1 MFGRTWNHDSL
12 RKYIIVFGTVFN
24 DIYINRLSNSGEV
37 LQTLKVPLTYGPKDK
52 VLARLEQNPKMDNQV
67 GIVLPRIS
75 FEMTTLEYDST
86 RKLNTLNKLTK
97 QASVAAN
104 PDVDDEV
111 KYQYQPVPYDM
122 QFEMNILVKNAED
135 GTRIVE
141 QIVPYFT
148 PDFTVSVNLVP
159 EVDRAR
165 DIPIILNSI
174 TSQDEYEG
182 SFEQR
187 RALIWT
193 LNFTMKGYL
202 YGPTKKSKLIKYAE
216 TTFRLPEDVDTGNT
230 NNTANTIVVTSRP
243 GLTNQGQP
251 TSNAAASVPYDEII
265 STDNYGFINTIT
277 ENI

>member
-24 DIYINRLSNSGEV
+24 DIYINRLSSTGEV

-52 VLARLEQNPKMDNQV
+52 VLSRLEQSPRLDNQV
-67 GIVLPRIS
+67 GIILPRIS
-75 FEMTTLEYDST
+75 FEMTTMEYDPT

-97 QASVAAN
+97 QSAAAGT
-104 PDVDDEV
+104 DDEV

-135 GTRIVE
+135 GTRRVE

-148 PDFTVSVNLVP
+148 PAFTVSVNVVP
-159 EVDRAR
+159 EVDGPR
-165 DIPIILNSI
+165 DIPIVLNSI
-174 TSQDEYEG
+174 SSQDQYEG
-182 SFEQR
+182 NFEQR

-193 LNFTMKGYL
+193 LNFTLKGWL
-202 YGPTKKSKLIKYAE
+202 YGPSKKSKLIKHAE
-216 TTFRLPEDVDTGNT
+216 TVFRFPEDVATGNT
-230 NNTANTIVVTSRP
+230 NSTANTIVVTSRP
-243 GLTNQGQP
+243 GLTANGQP
-251 TSNAAASVPYDEII
+251 TTNTALSISYEDII
-265 STDNYGFINTIT
+265 STDNYSIINTTT

>member
-24 DIYINRLSNSGEV
+24 DIYINRLSNAGEV

-52 VLARLEQNPKMDNQV
+52 VLSRLEQSPRLDNQV
-67 GIVLPRIS
+67 GIILPRIS
-75 FEMTTLEYDST
+75 FEMTTMEYDPT

-97 QASVAAN
+97 QSTTAGT
-104 PDVDDEV
+104 DDEV

-159 EVDRAR
+159 EVDGPR

-174 TSQDEYEG
+174 SSQDQYEG

-193 LNFTMKGYL
+193 LSFTMKGYL
-202 YGPTKKSKLIKYAE
+202 YGPTKKSKLIKLAE
-216 TTFRLPEDVDTGNT
+216 TTFRLPEDVETGNT
-230 NNTANTIVVTSRP
+230 DNTANTIVVASRP
-243 GLTNQGQP
+243 GLTANGQP
-251 TSNAAASVPYDEII
+251 TTNTALSISYEDII
-265 STDNYGFINTIT
+265 STDNYSIINTIT

>member
-24 DIYINRLSNSGEV
+24 DIYINRLSSTGEV

-52 VLARLEQNPKMDNQV
+52 VLSRLEQSPRLDNQV
-67 GIVLPRIS
+67 GIILPRIS

-97 QASVAAN
+97 QSTTAGT
-104 PDVDDEV
+104 DDEV

-159 EVDRAR
+159 EVDSAR

-174 TSQDEYEG
+174 SSQDQYEG

-193 LNFTMKGYL
+193 LNFTLKGYL

-216 TTFRLPEDVDTGNT
+216 TTFRLPEDVATGNT
-230 NNTANTIVVTSRP
+230 DNTANTIVVASRP
-243 GLTNQGQP
+243 GLTANGEP
-251 TSNAAASVPYDEII
+251 TTNTALSISYEDII
-265 STDNYGFINTIT
+265 STDNYSIINTIT

>member
-24 DIYINRLSNSGEV
+24 DIYINRLSATDEV

-52 VLARLEQNPKMDNQV
+52 VLARLEQNPEMLNQV

-75 FEMTTLEYDST
+75 FEMTSLEYDPT

-97 QASVAAN
+97 QSATAGT
-104 PDVDDEV
+104 DDEV

-148 PDFTVSVNLVP
+148 PAFTVSVNVVP
-159 EVDRAR
+159 EVDSAR

-174 TSQDEYEG
+174 SSQDQYEG

-193 LNFTMKGYL
+193 LNFTLKGWL
-202 YGPTKKSKLIKYAE
+202 YGPSKKSKLIKHAE
-216 TTFRLPEDVDTGNT
+216 TVFRFPEDVATGNT
-230 NNTANTIVVTSRP
+230 NSTANTIVVTSRP
-243 GLTNQGQP
+243 GLTANGQP
-251 TSNAAASVPYDEII
+251 TTNTALSISYEDII
-265 STDNYGFINTIT
+265 STDNYSIINTIT

>member
-24 DIYINRLSNSGEV
+24 DIYINRSSSAGEV

-52 VLARLEQNPKMDNQV
+52 VLARLEQNPQMDNQV

-75 FEMTTLEYDST
+75 FEMTSMEYDST

-97 QASVAAN
+97 QSTTAGS
-104 PDVDDEV
+104 DDEV
-111 KYQYQPVPYDM
+111 KYQYQPVPYDLN
-122 QFEMNILVKNAED
+122 FEMNILVKNAED

-148 PDFTVSVNLVP
+148 PDFTVSVNIVP
-159 EVDRAR
+159 EVDGPR
-165 DIPIILNSI
+165 DVPIILNSI
-174 TSQDEYEG
+174 SSQDQYEG

-193 LNFTMKGYL
+193 LQFTVKGWL

-216 TTFRLPEDVDTGNT
+216 TTFRLPEDVATGNT
-230 NNTANTIVVTSRP
+230 TNTSNTVVVTARP
-243 GLTNQGQP
+243 GLTANGTA
-251 TSNAAASVPYDEII
+251 TSNSAASIDYEEII
-265 STDNYGFINTIT
+265 STDDYGFINTIT
-277 ENI
+277 ENL

>member
-24 DIYINRLSNSGEV
+24 DIYINRLSATDEV

-52 VLARLEQNPKMDNQV
+52 VLARLDQNPQMLNQV

-75 FEMTTLEYDST
+75 FEMTTLEYDPT

-97 QASVAAN
+97 QSATAGT
-104 PDVDDEV
+104 DDEV

-148 PDFTVSVNLVP
+148 PDFTVSVNVVP
-159 EVDRAR
+159 EVDSAR

-193 LNFTMKGYL
+193 LSFTMKGWL
-202 YGPTKKSKLIKYAE
+202 YGPTKKSKLIKLAE
-216 TTFRLPEDVDTGNT
+216 TTFRLPEDVATGNT
-230 NNTANTIVVTSRP
+230 TNTSNTIVVASRP
-243 GLTNQGQP
+243 GLTANGTA
-251 TSNAAASVPYDEII
+251 TSNVAASIPYDEII
-265 STDNYGFINTIT
+265 STDDYGFINTIT

>member
-24 DIYINRLSNSGEV
+24 DIYLNRLSATNEV

-52 VLARLEQNPKMDNQV
+52 VLARLDQNPELLNQV

-75 FEMTTLEYDST
+75 FEMTSLEYDST

-97 QASVAAN
+97 QSATAGT
-104 PDVDDEV
+104 DDEV

-148 PDFTVSVNLVP
+148 PDFTVSVNVVP
-159 EVDRAR
+159 EVDGPR

-174 TSQDEYEG
+174 SSQDQYEG
-182 SFEQR
+182 NFTER
-187 RALIWT
+187 RVLTWT
-193 LNFTMKGYL
+193 LNFTLKGYL
-202 YGPTKKSKLIKYAE
+202 YGPTKKSKLIKLAE
-216 TTFRLPEDVDTGNT
+216 TTFRLPEDVATGNT
-230 NNTANTIVVTSRP
+230 TNTSNTIVVASRP
-243 GLTNQGQP
+243 GLTANGTA
-251 TSNAAASVPYDEII
+251 TSNVAASIPYDEII
-265 STDNYGFINTIT
+265 STDDYGFINTIT

>member
-24 DIYINRLSNSGEV
+24 DIYINRLSATNEV
-37 LQTLKVPLTYGPKDK
+37 LQTLKVPLTYGPKEK
-52 VLARLEQNPKMDNQV
+52 VLARLDQNPEMLNQV

-75 FEMTTLEYDST
+75 FEMSTLEYDST

-97 QASVAAN
+97 QSATAGT
-104 PDVDDEV
+104 DDEV

-159 EVDRAR
+159 EVDGPR

-174 TSQDEYEG
+174 TSQDQYEG

-193 LNFTMKGYL
+193 LNFTMKGWL
-202 YGPTKKSKLIKYAE
+202 YGPTKKSKLIKIAE
-216 TTFRLPEDVDTGNT
+216 TTFRLPEDVATGNT
-230 NNTANTIVVTSRP
+230 TNTSNTIVVTSRP
-243 GLTNQGQP
+243 GLTANGTA
-251 TSNAAASVPYDEII
+251 TSNAAASIPYEEII
-265 STDNYGFINTIT
+265 STDDYGFINTIT

>member
-24 DIYINRLSNSGEV
+24 DIYINRLSNTGEV

-52 VLARLEQNPKMDNQV
+52 VLSRLEQNPRMDNQI
-67 GIVLPRIS
+67 GIILPRIS
-75 FEMTTLEYDST
+75 FEMTTMEYDPT

-97 QASVAAN
+97 QSTTAGT
-104 PDVDDEV
+104 DDEV

-159 EVDRAR
+159 EVDGPR

-193 LNFTMKGYL
+193 LSFTMKGYL
-202 YGPTKKSKLIKYAE
+202 YGPTKKSKLIKLAE
-216 TTFRLPEDVDTGNT
+216 TTFRLPQDVETGNT
-230 NNTANTIVVTSRP
+230 DNTANTIVVASRP
-243 GLTNQGQP
+243 GLTANGQP
-251 TSNAAASVPYDEII
+251 TTNTALSISYEDIK
-265 STDNYGFINTIT
+265 STDNYSIINTIT

>member
-24 DIYINRLSNSGEV
+24 DIYINRLSATNEV

-52 VLARLEQNPKMDNQV
+52 VLARLDQNPELLNQV

-75 FEMTTLEYDST
+75 FEMTSLEYDST

-97 QASVAAN
+97 QSVTAGT
-104 PDVDDEV
+104 DDEV

-148 PDFTVSVNLVP
+148 PDFTVSVNVVP
-159 EVDRAR
+159 EVDGPR

-174 TSQDEYEG
+174 SSQDQYEG
-182 SFEQR
+182 NFTER
-187 RALIWT
+187 RVLTWT
-193 LNFTMKGYL
+193 LSFTLKGYL
-202 YGPTKKSKLIKYAE
+202 YGPTKKSKLIKLAE
-216 TTFRLPEDVDTGNT
+216 TTFRLPEDVATGNT
-230 NNTANTIVVTSRP
+230 TNTSNTIVVASRP
-243 GLTNQGQP
+243 GLTANGTA
-251 TSNAAASVPYDEII
+251 TSNVAASIPYDEII
-265 STDNYGFINTIT
+265 STDDYGFINTIT

>member
-24 DIYINRLSNSGEV
+24 DIYINRLSNTGEV

-52 VLARLEQNPKMDNQV
+52 ILSRLEQSPRLDNQV
-67 GIVLPRIS
+67 GIILPRIS
-75 FEMTTLEYDST
+75 FEMTTLEYDPT

-97 QASVAAN
+97 QSTTAGT
-104 PDVDDEV
+104 DDEV

-148 PDFTVSVNLVP
+148 PDFTVSVNVVP
-159 EVDRAR
+159 EVDSAR

-174 TSQDEYEG
+174 SSQDQYEG

-193 LNFTMKGYL
+193 LNFTLKGYL

-216 TTFRLPEDVDTGNT
+216 TTFRLPEDVATGNT
-230 NNTANTIVVTSRP
+230 DNTANTIVVASRP
-243 GLTNQGQP
+243 GLTANGEP
-251 TSNAAASVPYDEII
+251 TTNTALSISYEDII
-265 STDNYGFINTIT
+265 STDNYSIINTIT

>member
-24 DIYINRLSNSGEV
+24 DIYINRLSNAGEV

-52 VLARLEQNPKMDNQV
+52 VLSRLEQSPRLDNQV
-67 GIVLPRIS
+67 GIILPRIS
-75 FEMTTLEYDST
+75 FEMTTMEYDPT

-97 QASVAAN
+97 QSAN
-104 PDVDDEV
+104 AGTDDEV

-159 EVDRAR
+159 EVDGPR

-193 LNFTMKGYL
+193 LSFTMKGYL
-202 YGPTKKSKLIKYAE
+202 YGPTKKSKLIKLAE
-216 TTFRLPEDVDTGNT
+216 TTFRLPEDVEAGNT
-230 NNTANTIVVTSRP
+230 DNTANTIVVASRP
-243 GLTNQGQP
+243 GLTANGQP
-251 TSNAAASVPYDEII
+251 TTNTALSISYEDIK
-265 STDNYGFINTIT
+265 STDNYSIINTIT

>member
-24 DIYINRLSNSGEV
+24 DIYINRLSNTGEV

-52 VLARLEQNPKMDNQV
+52 ILSRLEQSPRLDNQV
-67 GIVLPRIS
+67 GIILPRIS
-75 FEMTTLEYDST
+75 FEMTTLEYDPT

-97 QASVAAN
+97 QSTTAGT
-104 PDVDDEV
+104 DDEV

-148 PDFTVSVNLVP
+148 PDFTVSVNVVP
-159 EVDRAR
+159 EVDSAR

-174 TSQDEYEG
+174 SSQDQYEG

-193 LNFTMKGYL
+193 LNFTLKGYL

-216 TTFRLPEDVDTGNT
+216 TTFRLPEDVATGNT
-230 NNTANTIVVTSRP
+230 NNTANTIVVASRP
-243 GLTNQGQP
+243 GLTANGEP
-251 TSNAAASVPYDEII
+251 TTNTALSISYEDII
-265 STDNYGFINTIT
+265 STDDYAIINTIT

>member
-24 DIYINRLSNSGEV
+24 DIYINRLDNDQEV
-37 LQTLKVPLTYGPKDK
+37 RQTLKVPLTYGPKDK
-52 VLARLEQNPKMDNQV
+52 VLARLEQNPEMLNQA

-75 FEMTTLEYDST
+75 FEMTTLEYDPT

-97 QASVAAN
+97 QSATGGT
-104 PDVDDEV
+104 DDEV
-111 KYQYQPVPYDM
+111 KYQYQPVPYDI

-159 EVDRAR
+159 EVDGPR

-174 TSQDEYEG
+174 SSQDQYEG
-182 SFEQR
+182 NFTER
-187 RALIWT
+187 RVLTWT
-193 LNFTMKGYL
+193 LNFTLKGYM
-202 YGPTKKSKLIKYAE
+202 YGPTKKSKLIKLAE
-216 TTFRLPEDVDTGNT
+216 TTFRLPEDVITGNT
-230 NNTANTIVVTSRP
+230 TNTSNTIVVASRP
-243 GLTNQGQP
+243 GLTANGTA
-251 TSNAAASVPYDEII
+251 TSNAAASIPYDEII
-265 STDNYGFINTIT
+265 STDEYGFINTIT

>member
-24 DIYINRLSNSGEV
+24 DIYINRLSATGEV

-52 VLARLEQNPKMDNQV
+52 VLSRLEQSPRLDNQV
-67 GIVLPRIS
+67 GIILPRIS
-75 FEMTTLEYDST
+75 FEMTTMEYDPT

-97 QASVAAN
+97 QSAVAGT
-104 PDVDDEV
+104 DDEV

-148 PDFTVSVNLVP
+148 PAFTVSVNVVP
-159 EVDRAR
+159 EVDGPR
-165 DIPIILNSI
+165 DIPIVLNSI
-174 TSQDEYEG
+174 SSQDQSEG
-182 SFEQR
+182 NFEQR

-193 LNFTMKGYL
+193 LNFTLKGWL
-202 YGPTKKSKLIKYAE
+202 YGPSKKSKLIKHAE
-216 TTFRLPEDVDTGNT
+216 TVFRFPEDVATGNT
-230 NNTANTIVVTSRP
+230 NSTANTIVVTSRP
-243 GLTNQGQP
+243 GLTANGQP
-251 TSNAAASVPYDEII
+251 TTNTALSISYEDII
-265 STDNYGFINTIT
+265 STDDYAIINTIT

>member
-24 DIYINRLSNSGEV
+24 DIYINRLSNAGEV

-52 VLARLEQNPKMDNQV
+52 VLSRLEQSPRLDNQV
-67 GIVLPRIS
+67 GIILPRIS
-75 FEMTTLEYDST
+75 FEMTTMEYDPT

-97 QASVAAN
+97 QSAN
-104 PDVDDEV
+104 AGTDDEV

-159 EVDRAR
+159 EVDGPR

-174 TSQDEYEG
+174 SSQDQYEG

-193 LNFTMKGYL
+193 LSFTMKGYL
-202 YGPTKKSKLIKYAE
+202 YGPTKKSKLIKLAE
-216 TTFRLPEDVDTGNT
+216 TTFRLPEDVETGNT
-230 NNTANTIVVTSRP
+230 DNTANTIVVASRP
-243 GLTNQGQP
+243 GLTANGQP
-251 TSNAAASVPYDEII
+251 TTNTALSISYEDII
-265 STDNYGFINTIT
+265 STDNYSIINTIT

>member
-24 DIYINRLSNSGEV
+24 DIYINRLSNAGEV

-52 VLARLEQNPKMDNQV
+52 VLSRLEQSPRLDNQV
-67 GIVLPRIS
+67 GIILPRIS
-75 FEMTTLEYDST
+75 FEMTTMEYDPT
-86 RKLNTLNKLTK
+86 RNLNTLNKLTK
-97 QASVAAN
+97 QSTNAGT
-104 PDVDDEV
+104 DDEV

-159 EVDRAR
+159 EIDGPR

-193 LNFTMKGYL
+193 LSFTMKGYL
-202 YGPTKKSKLIKYAE
+202 YGPTKKSKLIKLAE
-216 TTFRLPEDVDTGNT
+216 TTFRLPEDVETGNT
-230 NNTANTIVVTSRP
+230 DNTANTIVVASRP
-243 GLTNQGQP
+243 GLTANGQP
-251 TSNAAASVPYDEII
+251 TTNTALSISYEDIK
-265 STDNYGFINTIT
+265 STDNYSIINTIT

>member
-24 DIYINRLSNSGEV
+24 DIYINRLSSTGEV

-52 VLARLEQNPKMDNQV
+52 ILSRLEQSPRLDNQV
-67 GIVLPRIS
+67 GIILPRIS
-75 FEMTTLEYDST
+75 FEMTTLEYDPT

-97 QASVAAN
+97 QSATAGT
-104 PDVDDEV
+104 DDEV

-148 PDFTVSVNLVP
+148 PAFTVSVNVVP
-159 EVDRAR
+159 EVDSAR
-165 DIPIILNSI
+165 DIPIVLNSI
-174 TSQDEYEG
+174 SSQDQYEG
-182 SFEQR
+182 NFEQR

-193 LNFTMKGYL
+193 LNFTLKGWL
-202 YGPTKKSKLIKYAE
+202 YGPSKKSKLIKHAE
-216 TTFRLPEDVDTGNT
+216 TVFRFPEDVATGNT
-230 NNTANTIVVTSRP
+230 NSTANTIVVTSRP
-243 GLTNQGQP
+243 GLTANGEP
-251 TSNAAASVPYDEII
+251 TTNTALSISYEDII
-265 STDNYGFINTIT
+265 STDDYAIINTIT

>member
-24 DIYINRLSNSGEV
+24 DIYINRLSNAGEV

-52 VLARLEQNPKMDNQV
+52 VLSRLEQSPRLDNQV
-67 GIVLPRIS
+67 GIILPRIS
-75 FEMTTLEYDST
+75 FEMTTMEYDPT

-97 QASVAAN
+97 QSTNAGT
-104 PDVDDEV
+104 DDEV

-159 EVDRAR
+159 EIDGPR

-193 LNFTMKGYL
+193 LSFTMKGYL
-202 YGPTKKSKLIKYAE
+202 YGPTKKSKLIKLAE
-216 TTFRLPEDVDTGNT
+216 TTFRLPEDVETGNT
-230 NNTANTIVVTSRP
+230 DNTANTIVVASRP
-243 GLTNQGQP
+243 GLTANGQP
-251 TSNAAASVPYDEII
+251 TTNTALSISYEDIK
-265 STDNYGFINTIT
+265 STDNYSIINTIT

>member
-24 DIYINRLSNSGEV
+24 DIYINRLSNAGEV

-52 VLARLEQNPKMDNQV
+52 VLSRLEQSPRLDNQV
-67 GIVLPRIS
+67 GIILPRIS
-75 FEMTTLEYDST
+75 FEMTTMEYDST

-97 QASVAAN
+97 QSATAGT
-104 PDVDDEV
+104 DDEV

-159 EVDRAR
+159 EVDGPR

-193 LNFTMKGYL
+193 LSFTMKGYL
-202 YGPTKKSKLIKYAE
+202 YGPTKKSKLIKLAE
-216 TTFRLPEDVDTGNT
+216 TTFRLPEDVETGNT
-230 NNTANTIVVTSRP
+230 DNTANTIVVASRP
-243 GLTNQGQP
+243 GLTANGQP
-251 TSNAAASVPYDEII
+251 TTNTALSISYEDIK
-265 STDNYGFINTIT
+265 STDNYSIINTIT

>member
-24 DIYINRLSNSGEV
+24 DIYINRLSNAGEV

-52 VLARLEQNPKMDNQV
+52 VLSRLEQSPKLDNQV
-67 GIVLPRIS
+67 GIILPRIS
-75 FEMTTLEYDST
+75 FEMTTMEYDPT

-97 QASVAAN
+97 QSTTAGT
-104 PDVDDEV
+104 DDEV

-159 EVDRAR
+159 EVDGPR

-193 LNFTMKGYL
+193 LSFTMKGYL
-202 YGPTKKSKLIKYAE
+202 YGPTKKSKLIKHAE
-216 TTFRLPEDVDTGNT
+216 TVFRFPEDVATGNT
-230 NNTANTIVVTSRP
+230 NSTANTIVVTSRP
-243 GLTNQGQP
+243 GLTANGQP
-251 TSNAAASVPYDEII
+251 TTNTALSISYEDII
-265 STDNYGFINTIT
+265 STDDYAIINTIT

>member
-24 DIYINRLSNSGEV
+24 DIYINRLDNNEEV
-37 LQTLKVPLTYGPKDK
+37 RQTLKIPLTYGPKDK
-52 VLARLEQNPKMDNQV
+52 VLARLEQNPQMDNQV

-75 FEMTTLEYDST
+75 FEMTSLEYDPT

-97 QASVAAN
+97 QSATAGT
-104 PDVDDEV
+104 DDEV

-148 PDFTVSVNLVP
+148 PDFTVSVNVVP
-159 EVDRAR
+159 EVDSAR

-174 TSQDEYEG
+174 TSQDQYEG

-193 LNFTMKGYL
+193 LSFTMKGWL
-202 YGPTKKSKLIKYAE
+202 YGPTKKSKLIKLSE
-216 TTFRLPEDVDTGNT
+216 TTFRLPEDVTTGNT
-230 NNTANTIVVTSRP
+230 TNTSNTIVVASRP
-243 GLTNQGQP
+243 GLTANGTA
-251 TSNAAASVPYDEII
+251 TSNAAASIPYDEII
-265 STDNYGFINTIT
+265 STDDYGFINTIT

>member
-24 DIYINRLSNSGEV
+24 DIYINRLDSNEEIR
-37 LQTLKVPLTYGPKDK
+37 QTLKVPLTYGPKDK
-52 VLARLEQNPKMDNQV
+52 VLARLEQNPQMDNQV
-67 GIVLPRIS
+67 GVVLPRIS
-75 FEMTTLEYDST
+75 FEMTTLEYDPT

-97 QASVAAN
+97 QSATAGT
-104 PDVDDEV
+104 DDEV

-122 QFEMNILVKNAED
+122 QFEMNVLVKNAED

-159 EVDRAR
+159 EIDGAR

-174 TSQDEYEG
+174 TSQDQYEG

-193 LNFTMKGYL
+193 LSFTMKGWL
-202 YGPTKKSKLIKYAE
+202 YGPTKKSKLIKLAE
-216 TTFRLPEDVDTGNT
+216 TTFRLPEDVTTGNT
-230 NNTANTIVVTSRP
+230 TNTTSTVTVAARP
-243 GLTNQGQP
+243 GLTANGQP
-251 TSNAAASVPYDEII
+251 TSNAAASIPYDEII
-265 STDNYGFINTIT
+265 STDDYGFINTIT

>member
-24 DIYINRLSNSGEV
+24 DIYINRLSNTGEV

-52 VLARLEQNPKMDNQV
+52 ILSRLEQSPRLDNQV
-67 GIVLPRIS
+67 GIILPRIS
-75 FEMTTLEYDST
+75 FEMTTLEYDPT

-97 QASVAAN
+97 QSTTAGT
-104 PDVDDEV
+104 DDEV

-148 PDFTVSVNLVP
+148 PAFTVSVNVVP
-159 EVDRAR
+159 EVDGPR
-165 DIPIILNSI
+165 DIPIVLNNIS
-174 TSQDEYEG
+174 SQDQYEG
-182 SFEQR
+182 NFEQR

-193 LNFTMKGYL
+193 LNFTLKGWL
-202 YGPTKKSKLIKYAE
+202 YGPSKKSKLIKHAE
-216 TTFRLPEDVDTGNT
+216 TVFRFPEDVTTGNT
-230 NNTANTIVVTSRP
+230 DSTANTIVVTSRP
-243 GLTNQGQP
+243 GLTANGQP
-251 TSNAAASVPYDEII
+251 TTNTALSISYEDII
-265 STDNYGFINTIT
+265 STDNYAIINTIT

>member
-24 DIYINRLSNSGEV
+24 DIYINRLSATGEV
-37 LQTLKVPLTYGPKDK
+37 LQTLKVPWTYGPKDK
-52 VLARLEQNPKMDNQV
+52 ILSRLEQSPRLDNQV
-67 GIVLPRIS
+67 GIILPRIS
-75 FEMTTLEYDST
+75 FEMTTMEYDPT

-97 QASVAAN
+97 QSATAGT
-104 PDVDDEV
+104 DDEV

-148 PDFTVSVNLVP
+148 PAFTVSVNVVP
-159 EVDRAR
+159 EVDGPR
-165 DIPIILNSI
+165 DIPIVLNSI
-174 TSQDEYEG
+174 SSQDQYEG
-182 SFEQR
+182 NFEQR

-193 LNFTMKGYL
+193 LNFTLKGWL
-202 YGPTKKSKLIKYAE
+202 YGPSKKSKLIKHAE
-216 TTFRLPEDVDTGNT
+216 TVFRFPEDVTTGNT
-230 NNTANTIVVTSRP
+230 DSTANTIVVTSRP
-243 GLTNQGQP
+243 GLTANGQP
-251 TSNAAASVPYDEII
+251 TTNTALSISYEDII
-265 STDNYGFINTIT
+265 STDNYAIINTIT